1 MKNISL
7 ILIELIFLSH
17 HYVICWNTHFLNN
30 PLQVTT
36 KPWPLW
42 KTFLVCLLAC
52 LIATT
57 LVVLVLYFVHS
68 AKPTS
73 STTIIIHADGKSS
86 HVTCIPGSTPSPAA
100 STQHES
106 LSILPSAPVTSQSP
120 STKMSPSALVTMKA
134 ATWDHEII
142 IEDKKWHVWALSPPQ
157 ADQHPYPEGGTSK
170 VLPPPCQELPKLWLY
185 EILLLLFSHL
195 LDTHR

>member
-1 MKNISL
+1 MNGKQRQHATD
-7 ILIELIFLSH
+7 IEQNAAELLPR
-17 HYVICWNTHFLNN
+17 N
-30 PLQVTT
+30 PYCSNEGTPCGCTLPSVTLQPQWVTT
-36 KPWPLW
+36 KPWSLW

-100 STQHES
+100 STQHGP
-106 LSILPSAPVTSQSP
+106 LSILPSTPVSSQSP

-142 IEDKKWHVWALSPPQ
+142 IEDKK
-157 ADQHPYPEGGTSK
+157 
-170 VLPPPCQELPKLWLY
+170 
-185 EILLLLFSHL
+185 
-195 LDTHR
+195 